1 MNCRGYTAA
10 VQYDSEERTLRGRV
24 EGLRDMITFEAGD
37 VVSLEREFRV
47 SVDEYIRF
55 CEESGRSPERP
66 FSGRVLVR
74 MDASL
79 HKEIS
84 GAAEKAGESMNRWIV
99 GVLRAAVSDRN
110 PRMQQ
115 MPKAS

>member
-1 MNCRGYTAA
+1 MNYRGYTAT
-10 VQYDSEERTLRGRV
+10 VQFDSEERTLRGRV
-24 EGLRDMITFEAGD
+24 EGLGDVITFGAED
-37 VVSLEREFRV
+37 VESLEREFRI

-79 HKEIS
+79 HREIS
-84 GAAEKAGESMNRWIV
+84 EAADRAGESMNGWIV
-99 GVLRAAVSDRN
+99 GVLRAAVDDRN
-110 PRMQQ
+110 PRMRE
-115 MPKAS
+115 MPNAN